1 LIPSIKNRFAW
12 DPAAAKEIFSFG
24 KWIFLS
30 TATTFLADQIDK
42 LMLPRLASLEVLGVY
57 GIAFAFSDVPR
68 QVLSAV
74 SQQVLFPAY
83 AKLADL
89 PRDEFRH
96 RVLKYRLPMLL
107 AMGVGL
113 AFLVCFGDGL
123 ISGLRDS
130 SGTPLFGFKG
140 LYRQNFSQAAW
151 MLPFLSLGIWP
162 RMLTETTDPLF
173 YAMGNPKFPTYGY
186 IGKFVFML
194 VGMPLGFH
202 LGGLPGGMIVIAL
215 NDMPYYIAISIG
227 LQKERLSCYWQD
239 LQATFVFLAAV
250 AILGAV
256 RWFLG
261 FGFAIDSLS
270 I

>member
-1 LIPSIKNRFAW
+1 
-12 DPAAAKEIFSFG
+12 
-24 KWIFLS
+24 
-30 TATTFLADQIDK
+30 LADQIDK